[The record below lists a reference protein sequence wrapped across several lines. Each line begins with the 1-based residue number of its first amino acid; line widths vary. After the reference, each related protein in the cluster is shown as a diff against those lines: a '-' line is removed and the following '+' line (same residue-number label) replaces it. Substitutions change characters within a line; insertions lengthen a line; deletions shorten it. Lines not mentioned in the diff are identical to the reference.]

1 MRFTLNARLA
11 FTFLFVFVSFA
22 GSMFFAVRQLQL
34 ANESFDHVV
43 NGEMV
48 KVSQIEEI
56 AAIEQRMRNQVA
68 EVLIPLRVDSDERI
82 PNLLKLIKEENE
94 KFRALISSLQEKV
107 DEEKTDSLSKLQT
120 MHDLAFE
127 TNEQVVSYSMS
138 DSKAKGIAANTLFQ
152 NQSGE
157 YTTTALE
164 VTADLTQQL
173 NEAMQAAVVEAE
185 TALEETI
192 RNLTMIVAV
201 VFVLSG
207 LSALLVMRQISRGFK
222 RSIALA
228 RNVAEG
234 DLRNTAEISGN
245 NEITDLLKAQNDMVV
260 HLRETVGNVASAVRN
275 LAAGATQMA
284 GTSESLSEGAS
295 VQAGSTEEVS
305 TAVEQMSANIS
316 ASSDNAAATE
326 EIASKAAQDAQVSG
340 STVSEAVEAM
350 KTIGERIMIL
360 QEIARQTDLLALNA
374 AVEAARA
381 GEHGRGFAVVAAEVR
396 KLAENSQQA
405 AAEIS
410 ALSSNTVS
418 TATKAGEMLQDLV
431 PNIEKTSSL
440 VSDISSA
447 TRELAIGSTQIN
459 ESVQRLDRVTQSNN
473 SAAEELS
480 SAATE
485 LSSQAEQLAEVISF
499 FRIDEG
505 SAAPEA
511 VAEDGAEKETGA
523 ELNLGDEDG
532 ASEEA
537 DFKLAS

>member
-1 MRFTLNARLA
+1 
-11 FTFLFVFVSFA
+11 
-22 GSMFFAVRQLQL
+22 
-34 ANESFDHVV
+34 
-43 NGEMV
+43 MV

-207 LSALLVMRQISRGFK
+207 LSALLVMRQISQGFK

-418 TATKAGEMLQDLV
+418 TATKAGEMLQGLV

>member
-207 LSALLVMRQISRGFK
+207 LSALLVMRQISQGFK

-418 TATKAGEMLQDLV
+418 TATKAGEMLQGLV